1 MTSDLKIQVLSSAEN
16 GLISSANITKMG
28 IHRSV
33 LAELVDSGDIVQL
46 GRGIYVLANEWEDEY
61 ALLQTRYKKGVF
73 SHSTA
78 LYLLGYSERVPLSF
92 HMSFPTGYN
101 SATIKAE
108 NVVVS
113 RIGLE
118 KYERDVVVVKT
129 PLGSEVRTYSLER
142 SLCDVLRGSGDD
154 IQIIKYAMRK
164 YALSKEKD
172 INKLMECAAYLR
184 VERKVRRYMEVLL

>member
-1 MTSDLKIQVLSSAEN
+1 MTSDLKEKVLSSAEN
-16 GLISSANITKMG
+16 GIISSAKITKMG
-28 IHRSV
+28 FHRSV
-33 LAELVDSGDIVQL
+33 LSELVDSGDIVQL
-46 GRGIYVLANEWEDEY
+46 RRGIYILADEWEDEY
-61 ALLQTRYKKGVF
+61 ALLQARYKKGVF

-92 HMSFPTGYN
+92 HMSFPTSYN
-101 SATIKAE
+101 SSTIKDE

-118 KYERDVVVVKT
+118 KYERDIVVVHT
-129 PLGSEVRTYSLER
+129 PNGNEVRVYSLER

-154 IQIIKYAMRK
+154 IQVIQYAMRK
-164 YALSKEKD
+164 YASSKEKD

-184 VERKVRRYMEVLL
+184 VESKVRRYMEVLL